1 MKQLTPTKLLRA
13 PVSLILT
20 LMCLALVMASTGCR
34 SFSGPNSASFASEII
49 KNHSGDEIATATS
62 KVFAEN
68 GYKGGMTGQG
78 EMTFEKEASR
88 ATTVAREGLINTYYG
103 EQSINRV
110 RVELIDLGND
120 TVRLQC
126 KAYKVSGGT
135 EAFFQDEVPI
145 GNTGAGPYRSML
157 KKVADQLK

>member
-1 MKQLTPTKLLRA
+1 MKQLIPIKLRPASL
-13 PVSLILT
+13 SLILT
-20 LMCLALVMASTGCR
+20 LMCLALALVSTGCR

-49 KNHSGDEIATATS
+49 KNHSGEEIANATS

-103 EQSINRV
+103 EQSLNRV
-110 RVELIDLGND
+110 RVELIDMGND

-126 KAYKVSGGT
+126 KAYKVSGGSDP
-135 EAFFQDEVPI
+135 FFQDEVPI
-145 GNTGAGPYRSML
+145 GNTGAGPYRAML
-157 KKVADQLK
+157 KKVTEQLK